1 MSRTVILMVLTVLAL
16 SGCSSHTANPNAK
29 MMDNVMGELDRETSK

>member
-1 MSRTVILMVLTVLAL
+1 MRRTVILMVLTAL
-16 SGCSSHTANPNAK
+16 SLIGCSAHTANPNAK

>member
-1 MSRTVILMVLTVLAL
+1 MRRIAILMVLAVLAV

-29 MMDNVMGELDRETSK
+29 MMDNVMGELDRETAK